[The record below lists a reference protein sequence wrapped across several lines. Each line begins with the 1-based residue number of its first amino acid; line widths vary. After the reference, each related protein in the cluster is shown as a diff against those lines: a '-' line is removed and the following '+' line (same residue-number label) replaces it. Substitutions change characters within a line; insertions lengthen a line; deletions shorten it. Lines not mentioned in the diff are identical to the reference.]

1 MHFQEAKLT
10 NGSMIYDKW
19 VDIPLPVNMH
29 VYVWR
34 VVNINDYVG
43 SNWTTKLVMEEVGPY
58 VYR

>member
-1 MHFQEAKLT
+1 MT